1 MAASARPQACVR
13 SIRETRLKRP
23 RLHRLQL
30 HAHAH
35 AHAHVHVHVHFTG
48 EKKCVSNK
56 FSYFTRKN
64 PEHHTPRHLSLH

>member
-48 EKKCVSNK
+48 EKMC
-56 FSYFTRKN
+56 
-64 PEHHTPRHLSLH
+64 L